1 MKKPIAVL
9 LAVLIALSITGCSSE
24 IVHTPRAS
32 SSEADTSSS
41 GSVSSNVQ
49 SAATADEPQESSAPV
64 VEETYWTR
72 EPLDVFGLEKVPE
85 PKDMEF
91 FETLS
96 SITTMYITWKV
107 KNLDNSSQQL
117 VNSIIKALGDKGI
130 VSYSFKDGVKG
141 GECKSADDA
150 QVYLSDAN
158 ALFEMGY
165 RYNNIDYKLSVIALY
180 GSGSQAK
187 MKFVTLSI
195 YNNSGLESVT
205 SEE

>member
-9 LAVLIALSITGCSSE
+9 ITVLIALSITGCSNE

-32 SSEADTSSS
+32 SSETETSSAS
-41 GSVSSNVQ
+41 LVSSAVQ
-49 SAATADEPQESSAPV
+49 SAATADEPEESFAPV

-96 SITTMYITWKV
+96 STTTMYITWTTKSID
-107 KNLDNSSQQL
+107 KSSQQL
-117 VNSIIKALGDKGI
+117 ANSVIKALNDKGI
-130 VSYSFKDGVKG
+130 TVYSFKEGVKG
-141 GECKSADDA
+141 EECKSADNA

-158 ALFEMGY
+158 SLFEMGFK
-165 RYNNIDYKLSVIALY
+165 YNNINYKMSIIGLY

-195 YNNSGLESVT
+195 YNNSGLESAYG
-205 SEE
+205 E